1 MLALCALTAGAA
13 CSGGSGAAPSSVPA
27 ESTVASSSVAT
38 TTTAEL
44 RTLPYPLVDENEDG
58 DAEVRV
64 RFIAYGDA
72 DPNDDIDFGVIPDV
86 RIAVIDDR
94 ELSDWWDTIRGDNF
108 SEPPRR
114 TQLYIPPGVQVQS
127 TVEDIAASPIGFI
140 TTGPDGTAETYLNPS
155 EHFSICVV
163 SPVAASIAGCSLRE
177 TTGQWR
183 EMAFYLYFS
192 RGRAYIENGQ
202 DGDERYR
209 RFLYGQ
215 DSYDSSDESATI
227 TFISTDYTGE
237 YSTDDLEGKY
247 LSPGAEVIVI
257 NDTDIDAWWAAVFD
271 NEVILDNSRNPLGA
285 SSSASGS
292 ASGDPATWELG
303 WASYDREVRERVRKN
318 ASIRTL
324 VIEWPGIIEISLSPG
339 DYLFCDLR
347 NSDTGYGIIIGCD
360 YVGIVAAQVYMFEVN
375 YGIWKLSDEGL
386 QLLEDA
392 KNWDFTL

>member
-1 MLALCALTAGAA
+1 MSLCALAAGAA

-44 RTLPYPLVDENEDG
+44 RILPYPLVDENEDG
-58 DAEVRV
+58 DAQVRV
-64 RFIAYGDA
+64 RFIAYGDV
-72 DPNDDIDFGVIPDV
+72 DPNDDIDFGIIPDV

-183 EMAFYLYFS
+183 EMVFYLYFS

-271 NEVILDNSRNPLGA
+271 NEVILDNGRNPLGA

-292 ASGDPATWELG
+292 ASGDPASWELG

-324 VIEWPGIIEISLSPG
+324 VIDWPGIIEISLSPG

-375 YGIWKLSDEGL
+375 YGIWKLSDEGRK
-386 QLLEDA
+386 LLEDA
-392 KNWDFTL
+392 KNWDFTP